1 LTQLGTGCSHPLEN
15 LLFVLLIL
23 LSASCSKIQE
33 LSSKDMLVAKSFE
46 MSLFK
51 KCFFTALL
59 VFWLAVAPA
68 YCAEISLKQA
78 TEQSAGEA
86 SFTLPVSAIG
96 KLELPNGCFKVKGQ
110 QVEIF
115 AVPDWLFDRHTVLTG
130 KLLTIQLKSAA
141 GAAAGANASDSSA
154 SQVIEGFFVLDGG
167 EWLKDLNQGLRG
179 HHHQDQLTTL
189 DGSVQRGRV
198 QGVTGNKLALEVL
211 PGQVK
216 TFPLNSIADISSKTV
231 YRFQLP
237 VNDIKLE
244 PASQSLTAT
253 ATKALLS
260 PSQNV
265 GDLVASGKLVL
276 PKSTLPGTEGGIKKS
291 TIVGMLAVDAVQTLA
306 PIVAMPIVIPL
317 GERSAKNNLTTF
329 GQFDKLNS
337 ILDLPPQ
344 PSAIARF

>member
-1 LTQLGTGCSHPLEN
+1 
-15 LLFVLLIL
+15 
-23 LSASCSKIQE
+23 
-33 LSSKDMLVAKSFE
+33 MLVVKSFE
-46 MSLFK
+46 MSPFK
-51 KCFFTALL
+51 KGFLIALFACL
-59 VFWLAVAPA
+59 PVVAPA

-86 SFTLPVSAIG
+86 SFTMPVSAIG
-96 KLELPNGCFKVKGQ
+96 KLELPSGSLKVKGQ
-110 QVEIF
+110 QVEIL

-130 KLLTIQLKSAA
+130 KLLTIQLKAA
-141 GAAAGANASDSSA
+141 AAAATAGANAPGTSA
-154 SQVIEGFFVLDGG
+154 NQVVEGFFILDGG
-167 EWLKDLNQGLRG
+167 EWLKDLNQGLRA
-179 HHHQDQLTTL
+179 HQDQITTI

-216 TFPLNSIADISSKTV
+216 TIPLNTIADISSKTV

-253 ATKALLS
+253 ATKASLS

-265 GDLVASGKLVL
+265 GSLVASSKLTL